1 MAPRKNHRIGNSERF
16 SYSVTKHMLVV
27 KRLARSFLV
36 HGIAS
41 SNPTAFFMSETVV
54 QIHLGS
60 AYLDQAIMSPSV
72 ST

>member
-1 MAPRKNHRIGNSERF
+1 MWSISGYHSYNVVSEVEF
-16 SYSVTKHMLVV
+16 LTTKLM
-27 KRLARSFLV
+27 
-36 HGIAS
+36 IAS